1 MQLKRLLS
9 DEALA
14 TISEQALHE
23 PGGRKPVNGEPPI
36 ATNDQEVEFVF
47 KWIKAVLEDEF
58 QPMAIQL
65 KKFFN
70 EHLSEFEQKELD
82 RFPKEERTKKLQ
94 QQYQEFSRRNDQPGR

>member
-1 MQLKRLLS
+1 MQLKRSLS
-9 DEALA
+9 PEALE
-14 TISEQALHE
+14 TLKNQALQELLE
-23 PGGRKPVNGEPPI
+23 PGEKPPVDGVPS
-36 ATNDQEVEFVF
+36 NDQEVEFVF

-82 RFPKEERTKKLQ
+82 RFPKEGRTKKLQ
-94 QQYQEFSRRNDQPGR
+94 QQYQEFSRRSEQPGR